1 MTILSLRDERGQTM
15 AEYSVVLAVVT
26 LLVVGAITLLAT
38 GLAGQITRIAGYV
51 FQ

>member
-1 MTILSLRDERGQTM
+1 MTSRLLRNEQGQTM

-26 LLVVGAITLLAT
+26 LLVIGSITLLAT

>member
-1 MTILSLRDERGQTM
+1 MKTLLLRNEQGQTM

-26 LLVVGAITLLAT
+26 LLVLGALTLLAT
-38 GLAGQITRIAGYV
+38 DLAGHITRIAGYI

>member
-1 MTILSLRDERGQTM
+1 M

-26 LLVVGAITLLAT
+26 LLVIGSITLLAT